1 MFGMRL
7 KFLREKRLLTQ
18 EMLAKELHVSVKTI
32 QMYESSKRK
41 PDYKMLI
48 KIKRFFDVTITH
60 LIGSTEE

>member
-1 MFGMRL
+1 MFGVRL

-32 QMYESSKRK
+32 QMYESGKRK

-48 KIKRFFDVTITH
+48 KIKRFFDVT
-60 LIGSTEE
+60 

>member
-1 MFGMRL
+1 MFGVRL
-7 KFLREKRLLTQ
+7 KFLKEKRLLTQ

-48 KIKRFFDVTITH
+48 KIKRFFYVTITY

>member
-7 KFLREKRLLTQ
+7 KFLREKRLLPQ
-18 EMLAKELHVSVKTI
+18 KMLAKELHVSVKTL
-32 QMYESSKRK
+32 QMYESGKRK

>member
-18 EMLAKELHVSVKTI
+18 EMLARELHVSVKTI
-32 QMYESSKRK
+32 QMYESGKRK

-48 KIKRFFDVTITH
+48 KIKRF
-60 LIGSTEE
+60 LMLL